1 MTDNQEPSERDN
13 RRKRLI
19 FRSWHRGTKEMDLIL
34 GTFADTHVPLFTEEE
49 LLSYERILECN
60 DPDLYDW
67 ISGKTAPPA
76 NMVDGVFEKILKRQ
90 AITKP

>member
-1 MTDNQEPSERDN
+1 MTENQEPSELEI

-34 GTFADTHVPLFTEEE
+34 GTFANTHVPFFSESE
-49 LLSYERILECN
+49 LESYERILGCN

-67 ISGKTAPPA
+67 ISGKTEPPA
-76 NMVDGVFEKILKRQ
+76 NMIDDVFKKIRTRH
-90 AITKP
+90 AITKV